1 MAIKVKII
9 NIYPALGG
17 CNTLISNLITL
28 NSPDLKFSLI
38 HNSNSKSKF
47 VYELTTYFSLM
58 RHLILFRRSIEVFIA
73 IHMFS
78 SLGLVKNII
87 YSILCQKPFLIH
99 LSGSL
104 DYHYNHRNG
113 IYKFFTE
120 FLLKCSDGVICL
132 NETSFKIAS
141 KLNNNTFLVPNFIG
155 NNQKEIIDKE
165 LSKNY
170 EKIFHFSYHGRLTV
184 DKGLYN
190 LLQIIKSL
198 NNFRFVIIGD
208 GDKELINKLKHLN
221 NVTFIDSSGNISL
234 IVKYLI
240 KSEVYLF
247 PSNREGLPFA
257 LLEAM
262 SCGLP
267 IISNKFNDVEDIVR
281 DQKSGMIVNT
291 NKIEPTILQ
300 VRKFILNASKLE
312 QMGKFNIH
320 LVNEYY
326 SEKNFLDSFKLV
338 IDCIYPKSKI
348 SSIK

>member
-1 MAIKVKII
+1 M
-9 NIYPALGG
+9 
-17 CNTLISNLITL
+17 
-28 NSPDLKFSLI
+28 
-38 HNSNSKSKF
+38 
-47 VYELTTYFSLM
+47 
-58 RHLILFRRSIEVFIA
+58 
-73 IHMFS
+73 
-78 SLGLVKNII
+78 
-87 YSILCQKPFLIH
+87 
-99 LSGSL
+99 
-104 DYHYNHRNG
+104 
-113 IYKFFTE
+113 
-120 FLLKCSDGVICL
+120 
-132 NETSFKIAS
+132 
-141 KLNNNTFLVPNFIG
+141 
-155 NNQKEIIDKE
+155 
-165 LSKNY
+165 
-170 EKIFHFSYHGRLTV
+170 